1 MRSSHAFVFSALRR
15 VSTPADNARIDS
27 FTLIVTICSRIQSN
41 SMKCFGAHDT
51 VSVYGDSANVALN
64 DVHSTIGCAV
74 ISSRN
79 ARDRRADTDCPRA
92 ARRRAARRFRG
103 RAEA

>member
-1 MRSSHAFVFSALRR
+1 MVGI
-15 VSTPADNARIDS
+15 VS
-27 FTLIVTICSRIQSN
+27 FTSIPTIRSRIQSN
-41 SMKCFGAHDT
+41 AMKCFAAHDAA
-51 VSVYGDSANVALN
+51 SVRNDSANAALN
-64 DVHSTIGCAV
+64 GMHSAIGCAV

-103 RAEA
+103 RAEP

>member
-1 MRSSHAFVFSALRR
+1 
-15 VSTPADNARIDS
+15 
-27 FTLIVTICSRIQSN
+27 
-41 SMKCFGAHDT
+41 MKCFGVHDMVSAYDDT
-51 VSVYGDSANVALN
+51 VNAALN
-64 DVHSTIGCAV
+64 DVHSTIGRAV

-92 ARRRAARRFRG
+92 ARCRAARRFRG

>member
-1 MRSSHAFVFSALRR
+1 MFSALRR
-15 VSTPADNARIDS
+15 VRTPADNAGIDS
-27 FTLIVTICSRIQSN
+27 FTSIVTIRLRIQSI
-41 SMKCFGAHDT
+41 SMKCFGPHDT
-51 VSVYGDSANVALN
+51 MSVHRDSANAALN
-64 DVHSTIGCAV
+64 DVHSTIDCAV

-92 ARRRAARRFRG
+92 ARRHAARRFRG

>member
-1 MRSSHAFVFSALRR
+1 MDQVPHA
-15 VSTPADNARIDS
+15 
-27 FTLIVTICSRIQSN
+27 IVAIRSRIRST
-41 SMKCFGAHDT
+41 SVKRFGVHDM
-51 VSVYGDSANVALN
+51 VSVYNDSANAALN
-64 DVHSTIGCAV
+64 DVHSTIGRAV

-92 ARRRAARRFRG
+92 ARRRVARRIRG